1 MVQPVVVVVSVAV
14 VVASFAAWLA
24 VAVGVVVVVDAV
36 LAVPAS
42 RAFPFLQELI
52 SVWKCAL
59 VLVVLWESL
68 DQLSLLSGFGSLLF
82 FPVWLYLS
90 EAELH
95 LSLIHS
101 LSCSRRKKKRT
112 KKKKKKKKKTC
123 RSLIYYCLKSPNSNP

>member
-1 MVQPVVVVVSVAV
+1 MVQPVVVVVAVAV
-14 VVASFAAWLA
+14 VVASFAACSA
-24 VAVGVVVVVDAV
+24 VVVVVGGGGVVAV

-42 RAFPFLQELI
+42 RVLPFLQELI

-112 KKKKKKKKKTC
+112 KKKKKKKKTC

>member
-1 MVQPVVVVVSVAV
+1 MVQPVVVVVAVAV
-14 VVASFAAWLA
+14 VVASFAACSA
-24 VAVGVVVVVDAV
+24 VAVGVVVGVVAV

-42 RAFPFLQELI
+42 RVLPFLQELI

-59 VLVVLWESL
+59 VLVVLWESV

-112 KKKKKKKKKTC
+112 KKKKKKKKMC